1 MKKNKKDLTE
11 DEILKM
17 ALSVASKTIGV
28 DIDPVKYEDMPNKI
42 SEILSKC
49 LKAKVEVSVDE
60 KGMLVKVEKH
70 KKD

>member
-1 MKKNKKDLTE
+1 MDR